1 MGATFL
7 RIIKQYQTCIQ
18 GSNSVCLSSH
28 PGSPPHHST
37 MRSGIPTRTGVPPS
51 PGCSSSLAAG
61 APRLR
66 RTSKLTASGAAWL
79 QLTAKSR
86 GISRCGTSVAS
97 APALPI
103 GEAAGLSSST
113 NDLAIDA
120 RHRRGVNLPTSIQH
134 VMLAIKNRHVAASM
148 RSSARR
154 KIIVRML
161 LFREAIR

>member
-7 RIIKQYQTCIQ
+7 NYQTI
-18 GSNSVCLSSH
+18 SILHSRLELCLSWFTSRFPATSFH
-28 PGSPPHHST
+28 DAIRHSDT
-37 MRSGIPTRTGVPPS
+37 DRRSAVARLLQLFG
-51 PGCSSSLAAG
+51 AAG

-103 GEAAGLSSST
+103 GEAEGLSSST
-113 NDLAIDA
+113 NDLAIGA

-134 VMLAIKNRHVAASM
+134 VMLAIKNRHVAACM